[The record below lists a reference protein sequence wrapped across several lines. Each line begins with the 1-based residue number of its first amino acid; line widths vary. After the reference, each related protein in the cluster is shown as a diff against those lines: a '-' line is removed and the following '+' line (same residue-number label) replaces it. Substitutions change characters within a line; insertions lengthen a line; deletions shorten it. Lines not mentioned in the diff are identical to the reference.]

1 MMSVDQLS
9 QKKKLMYVK
18 IIDEDLIEDRSS

>member
-1 MMSVDQLS
+1 MSVDQLS